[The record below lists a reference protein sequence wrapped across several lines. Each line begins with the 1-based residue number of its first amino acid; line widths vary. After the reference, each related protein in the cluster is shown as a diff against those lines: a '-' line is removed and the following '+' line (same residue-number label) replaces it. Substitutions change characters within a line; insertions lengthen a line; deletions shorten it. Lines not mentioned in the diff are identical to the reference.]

1 MAPKM
6 VFKRRCKTRVRSG
19 CITCKARRVKCGE
32 QHPKCDQCVSRGLI
46 CAGYELHLVPF
57 ETTSWRSRLP
67 LLQLVPRTER
77 MERKLFANFVQRGE
91 HVTNGIIDNGPL
103 HIILCQAA
111 QTEPVIW
118 HGIIALEASQ
128 EHESHYA
135 LNQYGTVLRT
145 LSRRIE
151 NLQQLDRGS
160 GLVVPLLTCLLCIPF
175 ELLHA
180 RVQAA
185 TSHLEG
191 AMAVLQL
198 LKRDADVVGFGS
210 SLFPLQ
216 ELREAFEELYC
227 QHSMY
232 TPDEVSLIVV
242 SQSRITSQPIAST
255 IDGESARGKIATPR
269 TDFDRSALEE
279 LRDYSARGLRG
290 LGSHRRFFILVARS
304 MIALRAR
311 VHEVGIDMEFLIAQ
325 KQIMNVLSLWA
336 NAMQYH
342 FSRNLALEQ
351 QQRLRKYSMFYYQAK
366 IMLSAVMH
374 LSGSAQHASAHIKH
388 VDDFQRIVD
397 LAHTAVLVTTAASTH
412 AGNVEADFGL
422 HVGAIQP
429 LHFTATKCP
438 DPEIKHDALHLL
450 RGPYARREGWWSGKR
465 AADSAILDAEQ
476 G

>member
-1 MAPKM
+1 
-6 VFKRRCKTRVRSG
+6 
-19 CITCKARRVKCGE
+19 
-32 QHPKCDQCVSRGLI
+32 
-46 CAGYELHLVPF
+46 
-57 ETTSWRSRLP
+57 
-67 LLQLVPRTER
+67 
-77 MERKLFANFVQRGE
+77 MERKLFASFVQRGE

-103 HIILCQAA
+103 HTILCQVA
-111 QTEPVIW
+111 QIEPVIW

-128 EHESHYA
+128 EHKSHYA

-145 LSRRIE
+145 LSRRIK
-151 NLQQLDRGS
+151 NLQQHNRGS
-160 GLVVPLLTCLLCIPF
+160 GLVVLLLTCLLCIPF
-175 ELLHA
+175 ELLHTGE
-180 RVQAA
+180 QAA

-198 LKRDADVVGFGS
+198 LKRDEGVVGFGS

-216 ELREAFEELYC
+216 ELREAFEELHC

-232 TPDEVSLIVV
+232 TPDEVPLIVV
-242 SQSRITSQPIAST
+242 FQSSITSQPMAST
-255 IDGESARGKIATPR
+255 IVGDSARGKSATPR

-279 LRDYSARGLRG
+279 LRDYDTRGLRG
-290 LGSHRRFFILVARS
+290 LGSHRRFIILVARS
-304 MIALRAR
+304 VLALRAR
-311 VHEVGIDMEFLIAQ
+311 VHEVGIDMEFLVAQ

-342 FSRNLALEQ
+342 FSQNLAPEQ
-351 QQRLRKYSMFYYQAK
+351 QQHLRKYSMFYYQAK
-366 IMLSAVMH
+366 IMVAVMH
-374 LSGSAQHASAHIKH
+374 LSSSAQYAPAYINH

-397 LAHTAVLVTTAASTH
+397 LAQTAVLVTTAASTD
-412 AGNVEADFGL
+412 AGDVEADFGL

-465 AADSAILDAEQ
+465 AADSAILDVEQ